1 MSSSDTSSVSH
12 QPNHSLHLWEL
23 QTLLPINVNKEIA
36 QALGKRRLQLLF
48 DYMNFIILKK
58 CKVLHLSFSKAPKF
72 FNQAAKPSAIV
83 QGFSLPPELQWFPT
97 VFPISDATNFQYF
110 NILQRSNWE
119 DLEMFFQASVKDN
132 PSLRSRIRA
141 LKYQPVFFCV
151 ATWIM
156 ILVCELKSGHLVNLV
171 ADASWIALD
180 ISWHLPAKQS
190 NQV

>member
-83 QGFSLPPELQWFPT
+83 QGFSLPPELQCDGFLP
-97 VFPISDATNFQYF
+97 FSQSLIQLISNTSTYF
-110 NILQRSNWE
+110 NVVTEKIWRC
-119 DLEMFFQASVKDN
+119 F
-132 PSLRSRIRA
+132 SRDQSKTIH
-141 LKYQPVFFCV
+141 LYG
-151 ATWIM
+151 
-156 ILVCELKSGHLVNLV
+156 LKSELWSISLSFFALQHGLWYSSLSWNLV
-171 ADASWIALD
+171 I
-180 ISWHLPAKQS
+180 
-190 NQV
+190 